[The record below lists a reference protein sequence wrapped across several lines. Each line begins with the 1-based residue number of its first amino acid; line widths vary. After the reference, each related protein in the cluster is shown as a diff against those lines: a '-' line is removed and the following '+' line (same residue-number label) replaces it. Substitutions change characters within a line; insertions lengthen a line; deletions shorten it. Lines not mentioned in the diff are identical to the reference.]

1 MKKSILLLSLLLVAA
16 FINTSAQN
24 GNILLLKDRGVTIR
38 SFTKDS
44 PIQFE
49 FSNRQWITGFI
60 QWIKKD
66 SIQIRQYALQTVMTA
81 YGTYGQDT
89 LRLGNLVLHINE
101 IRAFAKDR
109 GQYKSV
115 FTNGLFFKAAGI
127 GYLGLNIANSL
138 IRKEPVFGSENYT
151 GFIGSAASYFF
162 GKFLGNKNPD
172 FRPIGKRFSV
182 EII

>member
-1 MKKSILLLSLLLVAA
+1 MKKPSLLFSFIFSLA
-16 FINTSAQN
+16 FLNASAQN
-24 GNILLLKDRGVTIR
+24 GNLLLLKDRGVTIR

-49 FSNRQWITGFI
+49 FSNRQWITGYI

-66 SIQIRQYALQTVMTA
+66 SIQVRQYALQTVMTA

-109 GQYKSV
+109 GQHRSV
-115 FTNGLFFKAAGI
+115 FTSGLFFRAAGI

-138 IRKEPVFGSENYT
+138 IRKEPVFGSENY
-151 GFIGSAASYFF
+151 GAFMGSTLSYFL